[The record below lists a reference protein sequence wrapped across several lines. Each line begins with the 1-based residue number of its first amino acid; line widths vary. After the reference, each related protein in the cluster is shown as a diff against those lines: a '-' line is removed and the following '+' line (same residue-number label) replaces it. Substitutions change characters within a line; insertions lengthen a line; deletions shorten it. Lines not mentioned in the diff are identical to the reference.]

1 MRADEA
7 VVFTDIQRHGE
18 GGAQRLESFP
28 KPPFARL
35 GDDDA
40 LEAADGQGAAD
51 LARKRMR
58 VVRVVQPDVPDTD
71 PGRLQALCETAHPGE
86 NQSDLLP
93 VMGDVGC
100 FLPNLRKQDQVPGPV
115 DIRQ

>member
-1 MRADEA
+1 
-7 VVFTDIQRHGE
+7 
-18 GGAQRLESFP
+18 
-28 KPPFARL
+28 
-35 GDDDA
+35 
-40 LEAADGQGAAD
+40 
-51 LARKRMR
+51 MR
-58 VVRVVQPDVPDTD
+58 VVWVVQTDVPDVD
-71 PGRLQALCETAHPGE
+71 SGRLQALCEAAHPGE